1 MQLAHIPELAH
12 VTESSPGPLPQGMQ
26 GGGRHRSDEELV
38 VAAQDGD
45 SSALGEL
52 FGRHQKMLYSFAR
65 RYTANAEEAHDL
77 VQETMLRALRNIGR
91 FRGEARFAT
100 WLVAIVI
107 RAALSVKRKEKC
119 VQWVVLDEQMTEF
132 DRMCIANLSDVR
144 PNPEQTYVQQE
155 LRSVLRREIL
165 RLHPRYRLVLQACVL
180 DESPIEQVA
189 RSLGITPGAAKSR
202 LHRARHS
209 LSAALRRPV
218 AACARVNIAGR
229 TA

>member
-1 MQLAHIPELAH
+1 
-12 VTESSPGPLPQGMQ
+12 MQ

-107 RAALSVKRKEKC
+107 RAALSLKRKEKC
-119 VQWVVLDEQMTEF
+119 LQWLALDEQVTEF
-132 DRMCIANLSDVR
+132 DRMCITQFADAR
-144 PNPEQTYVQQE
+144 PNPEQIYLQQE

-180 DESPIEQVA
+180 EESPIEQVA
-189 RSLGITPGAAKSR
+189 RSLGISPGAAKSR

-209 LSAALRRPV
+209 LSAALRGPG
-218 AACARVNIAGR
+218 AACTRINIGAR